1 MNWLEILVIVIIAG
15 YTLNGRR
22 RGFIKTVFTLFSTII
37 ALLLTMWISP
47 MVNKEVQKNEK
58 VMTFV
63 NNKVEKVVDFG
74 KKNDKTSEQMNF
86 IDKLFLPGPIKNA
99 LKENN
104 TGDVYTA
111 MAVNSFEEYITG
123 TISRIIINA
132 AVFIIVM
139 LLVMIILGIISR
151 ALDIISKLPL
161 INGLN
166 KTAGLLVGL
175 LHGIIITWIGFILL
189 TMFSSTNIGKT
200 MFLLINE
207 SKFLTMLYDNNLL
220 LRYITDIGKIL
231 F

>member
-139 LLVMIILGIISR
+139 LLVMIILGIISS

>member
-1 MNWLEILVIVIIAG
+1 MNLLEILVIIIIAG

-22 RGFIKTVFTLFSTII
+22 RGLIKTVFTLFSTII

-58 VMTFV
+58 IMSFV
-63 NNKVEKVVDFG
+63 NNKVEKVVEFN
-74 KKNDKTSEQMNF
+74 KTNDKTSEQMNF
-86 IDKLFLPGPIKNA
+86 IDKLFLPSPIKSA

-104 TGDVYTA
+104 TGDVYAA
-111 MAVNSFEEYITG
+111 MAVNSFEGYITG

-139 LLVMIILGIISR
+139 LLVMIILGIISK
-151 ALDIISKLPL
+151 ALDLISKLPL

-166 KTAGLLVGL
+166 KTAGLLAGL
-175 LHGIIITWIGFILL
+175 LHGIIITWIGFIVL

-207 SKFLTMLYDNNLL
+207 SKFLTMVYDNNLL
-220 LRYITDIGKIL
+220 LKYITDIGKIL

>member
-1 MNWLEILVIVIIAG
+1 MNWLEILVIIIIAG
-15 YTLNGRR
+15 YTLIGRR

-37 ALLLTMWISP
+37 ALLLTMWLSP

-58 VMTFV
+58 IMSFV
-63 NNKVEKVVDFG
+63 NNKVEKVVEFG
-74 KKNDKTSEQMNF
+74 KTNDKTSEQMNF

-104 TGDVYTA
+104 TGDVYAA

-132 AVFIIVM
+132 GVFIIVM
-139 LLVMIILGIISR
+139 LLVMIILGIISK

-166 KTAGLLVGL
+166 KTAGLLAGL
-175 LHGIIITWIGFILL
+175 IHGIVIAWIGFIIL

>member
-22 RGFIKTVFTLFSTII
+22 RGLIKTVFTLFSTII
-37 ALLLTMWISP
+37 ALLLTMWLSP

-58 VMTFV
+58 IMSFV
-63 NNKVEKVVDFG
+63 NNKVEKVVEFG
-74 KKNDKTSEQMNF
+74 KTNDKTSEQMNF

-104 TGDVYTA
+104 TGDVYAA

-132 AVFIIVM
+132 GVFIIVM
-139 LLVMIILGIISR
+139 LLVMIILGIISK

-166 KTAGLLVGL
+166 KTAGLFAGL
-175 LHGIIITWIGFILL
+175 IHGIVIAWIGFIIL

-200 MFLLINE
+200 MFLLISE

>member
-1 MNWLEILVIVIIAG
+1 MNWLEILVIIIIAG

-37 ALLLTMWISP
+37 ALLLTMWLSP

-58 VMTFV
+58 IMSFV
-63 NNKVEKVVDFG
+63 NNKVEKVVEFS
-74 KKNDKTSEQMNF
+74 KTNDKTSEQMNF

-104 TGDVYTA
+104 TGDVYAA

-132 AVFIIVM
+132 SVFIIVM
-139 LLVMIILGIISR
+139 LLVMIILGIISK

-166 KTAGLLVGL
+166 KTAGLLAGL
-175 LHGIIITWIGFILL
+175 IHGIVIAWIGFIIL

>member
-58 VMTFV
+58 IMGFV

-74 KKNDKTSEQMNF
+74 KSNDKTSEQMNF

-104 TGDVYTA
+104 TGDVYAA
-111 MAVNSFEEYITG
+111 MAVNSFEDYITG

-139 LLVMIILGIISR
+139 LLVRIILGIISK
-151 ALDIISKLPL
+151 ALDIISKLPI

-166 KTAGLLVGL
+166 KTAGLLAGL
-175 LHGIIITWIGFILL
+175 LHGIVIAWIGFIIL

-207 SKFLTMLYDNNLL
+207 SKFLTLLYDNNLL

>member
-63 NNKVEKVVDFG
+63 NHKVEKVVDFG

-139 LLVMIILGIISR
+139 LLVMIILGIISS

-166 KTAGLLVGL
+166 KTAGLLAGL

-207 SKFLTMLYDNNLL
+207 SKFLTILYDNNLL